1 MPRISEVARSLR
13 SVQQWPLKLPPCSL
27 RLAVF
32 TLPPATLGKL
42 YKGEVFNESEQEMAN
57 VCLPFPKSACL
68 IFPSIDAVR
77 EILRQ
82 HPRNDRTPRSTT
94 KSPGCARALKIALN
108 FDLPDAGQGHS
119 DHPLAVMGGRKGLYD
134 PRDSGGFCGDAQQ
147 LTILQTP
154 AATAQPVLTGS
165 HC

>member
-1 MPRISEVARSLR
+1 VRAPWSPVDTIVRSGGKVERGGKCAIEQLLRISEVARSLR

-94 KSPGCARALKIALN
+94 KSPGCAR
-108 FDLPDAGQGHS
+108 P
-119 DHPLAVMGGRKGLYD
+119 
-134 PRDSGGFCGDAQQ
+134 
-147 LTILQTP
+147 
-154 AATAQPVLTGS
+154 
-165 HC
+165 